1 MVLPY
6 YSQLRWDYLHK
17 LTFQLPPRSN
27 IKSCQNDHE
36 VVLPGLPLSVEVDPV
51 IILRSV
57 SVDLLYPFFCGLGC
71 AARNICLWQVHIL
84 FMAFI
89 PFPEHVQLD
98 MYPSISIRICPPLFL
113 CWTCCPPYPLFPS
126 LSPLPYPLPWFLCF
140 YLFKFY
146 VSLMALGSRRF
157 SLPHAC
163 AFNAVLFEIL
173 EWSIPCFTSGYRH
186 VFVEEDAP

>member
-1 MVLPY
+1 MPEWP
-6 YSQLRWDYLHK
+6 RGCITRFA
-17 LTFQLPPRSN
+17 TFRRGGSCNYFAFSICRPP
-27 IKSCQNDHE
+27 
-36 VVLPGLPLSVEVDPV
+36 
-51 IILRSV
+51 V
-57 SVDLLYPFFCGLGC
+57 SFFCGLGC